1 LSASAIWVRR
11 SSWSTRSKGYV
22 HRRPDP
28 ADGRCTFATLTD
40 EGHQEMLGG
49 AEHVALV
56 RRLVFDPL
64 TRAQVKQLM
73 DRVRDGT
80 ATGLQ
85 K

>member
-1 LSASAIWVRR
+1 
-11 SSWSTRSKGYV
+11 
-22 HRRPDP
+22 
-28 ADGRCTFATLTD
+28 
-40 EGHQEMLGG
+40 MLGG